1 MSTFSSNALRTA
13 GLSHDWVTNH
23 LAINVDANSGIH
35 NAGFY
40 TSSGA
45 ALTGQQ
51 VVMGCYLADDI
62 PYYWALAQ
70 AFALC
75 DHYFCS
81 ALAGTFSNRM
91 FLVGGT
97 ITDPESPPP
106 TSGADKGI
114 YKGSQYNGPPGAPHP
129 VPTQYNGTDPV
140 LYNFNAQ
147 PGQTI
152 IPPGQA
158 MPGPS
163 NVPGVAWV
171 STPVQWGS
179 YLADL
184 WHSSGDGSLYRVYDD
199 WNWQFGGT
207 TSPPGANGWV
217 GDLNTFYYY
226 QPYQAPSGQITLGTP
241 GDPSYY
247 AANYNVSGTPGDLR
261 PLFAQHVAPAKPLL
275 LTHRDPPEPYLAKLT
290 WILPPFNYSDHPVY
304 TSAEGS
310 YYVAQ
315 IVDALRKSEFWE
327 STVLIITYDESDTHF
342 DHLPPPL
349 SPDPRQVPDGVPFEP
364 WVQDVSGM
372 GDETAFGVNSI
383 LDTPAPIG
391 AGMRVPTII
400 VSPWTY
406 GRGIIS
412 DQLDHTS
419 ILQLTETVFRVTCS
433 GLPNGLHYG
442 WRRANF
448 ANLYDVIQPESSRL
462 FPAQRIIGVPA
473 AEPTVSQWRTNANNR
488 LMMKSNL
495 DPTPPPSAQVAP
507 PPRRRARSSS
517 TPTPTIGCP
526 CSRRQPASR
535 PHSPARSRSVL
546 KASRRRS
553 SSSPTRA
560 SRRRK
565 ACPRCRWQ
573 AVAPAGPGCRSRR
586 S

>member
-1 MSTFSSNALRTA
+1 
-13 GLSHDWVTNH
+13 
-23 LAINVDANSGIH
+23 
-35 NAGFY
+35 
-40 TSSGA
+40 
-45 ALTGQQ
+45 
-51 VVMGCYLADDI
+51 
-62 PYYWALAQ
+62 
-70 AFALC
+70 
-75 DHYFCS
+75 
-81 ALAGTFSNRM
+81 M

-114 YKGSQYNGPPGAPHP
+114 YKGSQYNGPSGAPHP

-419 ILQLTETVFRVTCS
+419 ILQLMETVFRGDLFRTTEWSPLWLATGKFRQLVRYNPAGELPAVS
-433 GLPNGLHYG
+433 GAADH
-442 WRRANF
+442 RRTRRGAHGEPV
-448 ANLYDVIQPESSRL
+448 ADKREQPAHDEVQPRSHT
-462 FPAQRIIGVPA
+462 A
-473 AEPTVSQWRTNANNR
+473 ALRAGGP
-488 LMMKSNL
+488 
-495 DPTPPPSAQVAP
+495 AP
-507 PPRRRARSSS
+507 PAGVHAQAQPRLLRSGVRARAGSRPVGHIPRR
-517 TPTPTIGCP
+517 GHGLC
-526 CSRRQPASR
+526 
-535 PHSPARSRSVL
+535 
-546 KASRRRS
+546 
-553 SSSPTRA
+553 
-560 SRRRK
+560 
-565 ACPRCRWQ
+565 
-573 AVAPAGPGCRSRR
+573 
-586 S
+586 

>member
-147 PGQTI
+147 PGQAI
-152 IPPGQA
+152 VPPGQA

-199 WNWQFGGT
+199 WNWQFGRT

-261 PLFAQHVAPAKPLL
+261 PLFAQHVAPAEPLL
-275 LTHRDPPEPYLAKLT
+275 LTHRDPPEPYLAKPT

-315 IVDALRKSEFWE
+315 IVDALRKSE
-327 STVLIITYDESDTHF
+327 I
-342 DHLPPPL
+342 
-349 SPDPRQVPDGVPFEP
+349 
-364 WVQDVSGM
+364 
-372 GDETAFGVNSI
+372 
-383 LDTPAPIG
+383 
-391 AGMRVPTII
+391 
-400 VSPWTY
+400 
-406 GRGIIS
+406 
-412 DQLDHTS
+412 
-419 ILQLTETVFRVTCS
+419 
-433 GLPNGLHYG
+433 
-442 WRRANF
+442 
-448 ANLYDVIQPESSRL
+448 
-462 FPAQRIIGVPA
+462 IIGSCSQ
-473 AEPTVSQWRTNANNR
+473 VSE
-488 LMMKSNL
+488 
-495 DPTPPPSAQVAP
+495 DPT
-507 PPRRRARSSS
+507 SSS
-517 TPTPTIGCP
+517 TRT
-526 CSRRQPASR
+526 PASQSR
-535 PHSPARSRSVL
+535 WTLNSPSR
-546 KASRRRS
+546 
-553 SSSPTRA
+553 
-560 SRRRK
+560 
-565 ACPRCRWQ
+565 
-573 AVAPAGPGCRSRR
+573 
-586 S
+586 